1 VLSGLEGPDE
11 LLVEDVAHEAR
22 EVSLTAGLGDRSDMV
37 TTGAQALFGDG
48 TRLLTVAEVAA
59 AMRVSTMTVYR
70 LIKSGDLPAVR
81 VGHNYRVRG
90 SDVERYLASR
100 SVQVEG
106 S

>member
-1 VLSGLEGPDE
+1 MSFLWKMWHMRHV
-11 LLVEDVAHEAR
+11 R
-22 EVSLTAGLGDRSDMV
+22 YLTAGLGDGAGMV

-48 TRLLTVAEVAA
+48 SSLLTVAEVAS

-90 SDVERYLASR
+90 ADVERYLASR

>member
-1 VLSGLEGPDE
+1 MAQMSFLWKMWHMWHVGFYSRPGSGDG
-11 LLVEDVAHEAR
+11 
-22 EVSLTAGLGDRSDMV
+22 SNMV

-48 TRLLTVAEVAA
+48 STLLTVAEVASV
-59 AMRVSTMTVYR
+59 MRVSTMTVYR

-90 SDVERYLASR
+90 AEVERYLASR